1 MAWWT
6 NSDDLTKAER
16 RAADAVREASQS
28 TLDHLHRLDRSIRQL
43 QDMLDQM
50 SDLADFNRSCTSALR
65 QLQEMLDQMSDLREQ
80 TIRQARP
87 DIVHQWRTERETEK
101 MTGMIRLSWSEPHV
115 LVDES

>member
-50 SDLADFNRSCTSALR
+50 SDL
-65 QLQEMLDQMSDLREQ
+65 REQ
-80 TIRQARP
+80 KIRQARP
-87 DIVHQWRTERETEK
+87 DIVHQWRSERETEK
-101 MTGMIRLSWSEPHV
+101 MTEMIRLSWSEPNV